1 MSQEQLPLEGVT
13 VVSVEQAVAAPLC
26 TARLAEAGA
35 RVIKIERASGDF
47 ARGYDDFVGG
57 EASYFV
63 WINRGKESLVLDIKQ
78 ADDQALLK
86 NILAEAQVWI
96 QNLAPGAME
105 RIGMGSEQ
113 LREEFPHLI
122 TCDISGYGEN
132 NSYADMKAYDLLIQS
147 ESGIVS
153 VSGSP
158 NEYGRVGV
166 SLVDISAGMN
176 ALAGIQQALYQQL
189 RTGKGTSLKVS
200 MFDSAVDWMSVPL
213 LQQKYTGKGPK
224 RVGLKHPS
232 IAPYGGFTCADDK
245 ILVISIQ
252 NEREWAN
259 FCTHVIGDSDLATQ
273 PGFASNKERVENRE
287 QVDAITQ
294 AAFAQLDS
302 SAMRE
307 KLKSIPIAFGAIN
320 TPADL
325 VDHDLVRFET
335 VPTPSGQAEVIA
347 SPVLTSAPANP
358 YRAVPAI
365 GEHSEAIRKEFASKV

>member
-1 MSQEQLPLEGVT
+1 MSQQQLPLEGVT

-78 ADDQALLK
+78 PHEQALLK
-86 NILAEAQVWI
+86 SILATAQVWI

-105 RIGMGSEQ
+105 RIGMGSAQ
-113 LREEFPHLI
+113 LRKEFPHLI
-122 TCDISGYGEN
+122 TCDISGYGEH
-132 NSYADMKAYDLLIQS
+132 NSYSDMKAYDLLIQS
-147 ESGIVS
+147 ESGLVS
-153 VSGSP
+153 VSGGP
-158 NEYGRVGV
+158 NEYGRIGV

-189 RTGKGTSLKVS
+189 RSGTGTSLKVS
-200 MFDSAVDWMSVPL
+200 MFDCAVDWMSVPL
-213 LQQKYTGKGPK
+213 LQQKYTGQGPK

-259 FCTHVIGDSDLATQ
+259 FCTHIIGDRALATQ
-273 PGFASNKERVENRE
+273 TGFASNKERVENRE

-294 AAFAQLDS
+294 TAFAKLDAS
-302 SAMRE
+302 SMRA

-325 VDHDLVRFET
+325 MDHDLVRMET
-335 VPTPSGQAEVIA
+335 VPTPSGHAEVIA

-358 YRAVPAI
+358 YRKVPAV
-365 GEHSEAIRKEFASKV
+365 GEHSQAIREEFASRL